1 MVKNT
6 RIVMEKIEKLNNF
19 QNKIKEIYGEK
30 VGTDIIKEIVK
41 KSLTSFRVNTI
52 KAKSEEVL
60 SELKKLG
67 YVIEEREV
75 PGSYFVINSLDTL
88 ALSRSKFFDEGKI
101 YIQNLSSMIPALV
114 LAPSLD
120 DNILDL
126 CAAPGS
132 KTTQLAALSDNSA
145 KITAVENNIN
155 RFNLLKRVVEN
166 QDAKNINFIRASS
179 QNLPCLYPQYI
190 NYFDKVLCD
199 VPCSNEGLIREP
211 DTHDFKYWNP
221 KLPKKLSNLQ
231 KKILASGIR
240 MLKPKGILVYSTCT
254 YSVEENEQVIN
265 WALKKFPEMKMEKL
279 EINYANK
286 INGLTTW
293 RGKKFQDDIRETLR
307 IIPNEHF
314 EAFFI
319 AKLVKS

>member
-1 MVKNT
+1 
-6 RIVMEKIEKLNNF
+6 MEKTEKLINF
-19 QNKIKEIYGEK
+19 QNKIKEIYGEELGPN
-30 VGTDIIKEIVK
+30 VLREIEK
-41 KSLTSFRVNTI
+41 PLILSFR
-52 KAKSEEVL
+52 
-60 SELKKLG
+60 
-67 YVIEEREV
+67 
-75 PGSYFVINSLDTL
+75 INSLKANTDSVLKELIDLGFEVEKGCVPGGYIVTNSSETQV
-88 ALSRSKFFDEGKI
+88 LSRTKLFDEGKI
-101 YIQNLSSMIPALV
+101 YIQNISSMIPSLV
-114 LAPSLD
+114 LSPKEGE
-120 DNILDL
+120 NILDL

-132 KTTQLAALSDNSA
+132 KTSHLAVLGENKAN
-145 KITAVENNIN
+145 ITAVENNIN
-155 RFNLLKRVVEN
+155 RFNMLKKNVEI
-166 QDAKNINFIRASS
+166 QGVKNINFIKASS
-179 QNLPCLYPQYI
+179 QNLPYLYPQYL

-211 DTHDFKYWNP
+211 NNYDFKYWNP

-240 MLKPKGILVYSTCT
+240 MLKPKGTLLYSTCT
-254 YSVEENEQVIN
+254 YSVEENEQVIS
-265 WALKKFPEMKMEKL
+265 WALKRFPEMKMEKL
-279 EINYANK
+279 EINYADK